1 MSKELPYNNAS
12 PMYLVENVDDK
23 DYLEKLVLNIVNGL
37 LNSLKTIKTKK

>member
-23 DYLEKLVLNIVNGL
+23 DYLK
-37 LNSLKTIKTKK
+37 SWF